1 MNEIILEPN
10 IFQRDIY
17 DFIRDE
23 NRGNLIVRALA
34 GTGKTYTGIESL
46 NLIPRNKKVIFLAYN
61 RHIVTELEGKAPDW
75 VEVRTTHATGLS
87 TIKNFNIGKTTN
99 HWDHNYK
106 MFNIL
111 REIIKEDNVKFKKKR
126 NDAEIISDAKFSRI
140 RSGIVNIVN
149 HFRNSLLVV
158 NMYEME
164 YITDRYDIDF
174 KEVEITQERIFK
186 LVEEVLKRDMQ
197 DTLSVDYGDMVYLPT
212 MMMMEFERYDFV
224 FVDECLPGR
233 TRILLSNGEEKTI
246 SEIVEKQLSVD
257 VVSYNTKTKNRQN
270 KKIIGWSKKP
280 TNNKVMLKITHAE
293 KRKVPENDEEYYPH
307 HILFCT
313 DNHLVFTKEHG
324 FVHSSDLKPGKHVKS
339 ESAHGSSCW
348 SEIIFVEE
356 VEYKEEFVYDIEI
369 EDNHNFYAEGVLVHN
384 CQDLNESQLR
394 MLLMLK
400 KPNGRIIAIG
410 DTNQCVIEGTKIS
423 TSKGLKCVEDIT
435 TKDQVL
441 CGTGNVATIF
451 TPVQDVFKKEVDN
464 TPVIKIKTSSGK
476 EIITTPEHIHFARY
490 QDGYKTGSTNRN
502 FLVYLMYK
510 EDLGYRVGF
519 TKSHKARVNQENA
532 DKVWFLDSVKTLR
545 EANYLEQ
552 FYSVKYGLPRWI
564 FRTSLDNVSYT
575 KEDIKNLF
583 SSLNTKSGAMELLK
597 SKNMFL
603 EYPHHIPKCS
613 TLKRRRNFSI
623 TMCGDWK
630 QEKDGRKNPTMH
642 RYCITGSD
650 VEDGELLKSIG
661 MNVRQAKTPGS
672 WRVESSST
680 KLGDIY
686 EKVNQIQ
693 KVMDINLIETARLGN
708 RALSLTPASHVLPG
722 MGIFVDENGE
732 IIEDEVIDVSQELY
746 TGSIFDINVDRYHNS
761 VANGIVTHNS
771 LYAFRG
777 ADTNAMEKIKLAT
790 DAEELPLNICYR
802 CPKIQ
807 IKLAQDYVPE
817 MEYAPDAIDGEV
829 RVISGD
835 IMHKYIKPGDLA
847 ICRNNAPLVSPALS
861 LLKLG
866 IKVNIRGQ
874 NLKKSMIDLIKK
886 TKTND
891 LLIMTDM
898 IIDYRETEAERL
910 KQEGKNPVSMLD
922 KVGVILEFAK
932 ESEDVNDLIH
942 YIDTLMNDKDK
953 EITFSTIHSAKGLE
967 AENIFFINSWLIP
980 TTWASKDWEF
990 QGERNIMYVALTRA
1004 KNRTYFVD
1012 IHDEPP
1018 TEAIVNRIEKRNERI
1033 TEAINEVFNEQQQE
1047 EITNDVPPP
1056 TVGFD
1061 KDYLKKILEKE
1072 NGKRRS

>member
-197 DTLSVDYGDMVYLPT
+197 DTLSVDYGDMLYLPT

-410 DTNQCVIEGTKIS
+410 DTNQ
-423 TSKGLKCVEDIT
+423 
-435 TKDQVL
+435 
-441 CGTGNVATIF
+441 A
-451 TPVQDVFKKEVDN
+451 
-464 TPVIKIKTSSGK
+464 
-476 EIITTPEHIHFARY
+476 
-490 QDGYKTGSTNRN
+490 
-502 FLVYLMYK
+502 
-510 EDLGYRVGF
+510 
-519 TKSHKARVNQENA
+519 
-532 DKVWFLDSVKTLR
+532 
-545 EANYLEQ
+545 
-552 FYSVKYGLPRWI
+552 
-564 FRTSLDNVSYT
+564 
-575 KEDIKNLF
+575 
-583 SSLNTKSGAMELLK
+583 
-597 SKNMFL
+597 
-603 EYPHHIPKCS
+603 
-613 TLKRRRNFSI
+613 
-623 TMCGDWK
+623 
-630 QEKDGRKNPTMH
+630 
-642 RYCITGSD
+642 
-650 VEDGELLKSIG
+650 
-661 MNVRQAKTPGS
+661 
-672 WRVESSST
+672 
-680 KLGDIY
+680 
-686 EKVNQIQ
+686 
-693 KVMDINLIETARLGN
+693 
-708 RALSLTPASHVLPG
+708 
-722 MGIFVDENGE
+722 
-732 IIEDEVIDVSQELY
+732 
-746 TGSIFDINVDRYHNS
+746 
-761 VANGIVTHNS
+761 

-807 IKLAQDYVPE
+807 IKLAQEYVPE

-835 IMHKYIKPGDLA
+835 IMHKYIKPGDIA
-847 ICRNNAPLVSPALS
+847 ICRNNAPLVSPALG

-898 IIDYRETEAERL
+898 IIEYRETEAERL

-980 TTWASKDWEF
+980 TPWASKDWEF

-1018 TEAIVNRIEKRNERI
+1018 TEAIVNKIEKRNDRI
-1033 TEAINEVFNEQQQE
+1033 TEAINEVFTEQQE
-1047 EITNDVPPP
+1047 VNTNDLPLS
-1056 TVGFD
+1056 TAEFD
-1061 KDYLKKILEKE
+1061 EDYLKKILEKE